1 MFLHVDRDKARSGP
15 HHVRATGFFGRL
27 SLILFALAASG
38 ISIAQTCEAPALW
51 LNPILPLA
59 GTTCGDEQIADPLC
73 GGVPNPGPNHVVR
86 IFLGGQQAA
95 TLGISGG
102 ESGFDPVLYLSDAAL
117 GCARLRSAALG
128 CDAATCIA
136 SGIPGQRIDLTGLPA
151 GEYQLVV
158 AAAANDAANACGAF
172 SLDLLGDLNQDII
185 FRSGFE

>member
-1 MFLHVDRDKARSGP
+1 MFLHVDRDKARSGS
-15 HHVRATGFFGRL
+15 HHVRATGLFGRL
-27 SLILFALAASG
+27 SLMLFALAASG

-59 GTTCGDEQIADPLC
+59 GTTCGDEQIADSLC

-102 ESGFDPVLYLSDAAL
+102 ESGFDPVLYLSDAV
-117 GCARLRSAALG
+117 LG

-172 SLDLLGDLNQDII
+172 SLDLLGDLSQDII

>member
-117 GCARLRSAALG
+117 GCARLRSAAMRRPALRQ
-128 CDAATCIA
+128 AFPV
-136 SGIPGQRIDLTGLPA
+136 SGST
-151 GEYQLVV
+151 
-158 AAAANDAANACGAF
+158 
-172 SLDLLGDLNQDII
+172 SLDCRLASTSWSSPPPPMTQRMLAEH
-185 FRSGFE
+185 FRSTCSEI